1 MEIPNRAWHLR
12 WVRFFTPGY
21 MPKDLC
27 RYFWV
32 LVFHLTLVPLVYI
45 PSWPLIWLCISL
57 DRRWDT
63 TSDTD
68 PSIAYN
74 GGTRVWFALIAPLV
88 LLVLLKVAGD
98 RLITP
103 MVRARRAQ
111 QAKVPVRVKKLG
123 FKAVLWEY
131 LVAKKRRLCPLIIV
145 KDE

>member
-45 PSWPLIWLCISL
+45 PS
-57 DRRWDT
+57 
-63 TSDTD
+63 
-68 PSIAYN
+68 
-74 GGTRVWFALIAPLV
+74 FV